1 MKKKKHKCLHCA
13 RREKEDIRADEFNLA
28 ILIALV
34 PLLVFTLFGQWG
46 LF

>member
-1 MKKKKHKCLHCA
+1 MEKKYKCPRCSKRHKD
-13 RREKEDIRADEFNLA
+13 DIQAEEFNLA
-28 ILIALV
+28 VLIALV